1 MEKICIKCEEKKE
14 LDKFDKR
21 EKSKDGYRNQCIKC
35 LTNISKNRIEKLS
48 EEEKIEYRKKRRE
61 RGKKYRENNMENEE
75 FRLKEKNRRRKYH
88 LKRLDTDPLYRLRI
102 SYSRRIN
109 KCIKKFN
116 IKNIHFLN
124 NLGCSLEDLKIY
136 IESKFETWMTWD
148 NYGKYNGELNYG
160 WDIDHIMPISS
171 AKTEEEFHELC
182 HYENLQ
188 PLCSRINRDIKK
200 NKIENPQ

>member
-14 LDKFDKR
+14 LNKFDKR

-35 LTNISKNRIEKLS
+35 LTKMAKSRIEKLS
-48 EEEKIEYRKKRRE
+48 EEDKISYRSKRRE
-61 RGKKYRENNMENEE
+61 RDKLYKKSINKE
-75 FRLKEKNRRRKYH
+75 LKLEQKNRRRNYH
-88 LKRLDTDPLYRLRI
+88 LRRLETDPLYKLRI

-109 KCIKKFN
+109 KSIKRFN
-116 IKNIHFLN
+116 VKNIHFLN
-124 NLGCSLEDLKIY
+124 NLGCSLEDLRIY

-160 WDIDHIMPISS
+160 WDIDHIIPISS
-171 AKTEEEFHELC
+171 AKTEEEFHEMC
-182 HYENLQ
+182 HYKNLQ